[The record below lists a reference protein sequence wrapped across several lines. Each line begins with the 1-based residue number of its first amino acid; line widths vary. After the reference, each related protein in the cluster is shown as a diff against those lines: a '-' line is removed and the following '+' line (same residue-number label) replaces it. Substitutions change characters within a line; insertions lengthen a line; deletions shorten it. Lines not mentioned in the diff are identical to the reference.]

1 MSSTTHSWSMPYTCP
16 KCSKPYQAKSSLKA
30 HTDKCILGVR
40 YPCTDCGDV
49 FLSKTNRNNHVK
61 HVHRGIKRKSQN
73 VPCPECGQVFQNNKK
88 MEDHRDARHDT
99 GREYPCLVCGD
110 IFTTEPKLTF
120 HKRKHDEP
128 RFVCA
133 CGRKF
138 ASKQNLGN
146 HYKSTNNTCT
156 APEVIQPNVVQKESI
171 TVRQKRK
178 YETGNAAKKFF
189 YTVSEQLKN
198 FYTEATPLSMDGIP
212 CCYHHDCD
220 KESIGYGVEGG
231 DFVSCKEHKESH
243 HVNLSDLRLCVYKG
257 CKTKGT
263 ITIEACS
270 ENFCSSHA
278 KSLID
283 QGLPEEFVNFTKGAK
298 CSVDGCEV
306 GASFDK
312 ERYCK
317 GHSPTKAS
325 DDTRICQHEGCVKKR
340 PTFGFPGQAKTK
352 CREHKEE
359 GMFSRK
365 VCDHDG
371 CFIGASYGPSD
382 GVSQRCK
389 QHKKEGDVVESK
401 CAMSCCMDGEGIQG
415 KYLHPEHEDKQSV
428 FFAKRICSFARR
440 YLIEVAITSIN
451 KGDYAEVRGLL
462 DHFGLQNVVTL
473 TAQGAFLIGCEKE
486 YHSLLK
492 DCVQGGFDESV
503 IGEAKSLG
511 NKRPDIFYKWVVN
524 GQGFAIH
531 IEYDET
537 SGHEDDT
544 LRLERIAKEA
554 ACEGRTY
561 VIRVRGRHDTT
572 NPVCEDV
579 YKRYYKYSALTQSGM
594 VVCAEVAKLVKE
606 RIGWINEG
614 LAPEDSTRIGKVF
627 V

>member
-1 MSSTTHSWSMPYTCP
+1 MPYTCP
-16 KCSKPYQAKSSLKA
+16 KCSKSYQAKSSLKT

-49 FLSKTNRNNHVK
+49 FSSKRNRNNHVN

-73 VPCPECGQVFQNNKK
+73 VPCPECGEVFTNAKN
-88 MEDHRDARHDT
+88 MEDHRDAKHDT
-99 GREYPCLVCGD
+99 GREYPCLVCGE

-146 HYKSTNNTCT
+146 HYKSTKNTCT
-156 APEVIQPNVVQKESI
+156 APEVIQPNVETKESI

-178 YETGNAAKKFF
+178 YESGNTAKKFF

-212 CCYHHDCD
+212 CCYHQGCD
-220 KESIGYGVEGG
+220 KESIGYGVLGG

-263 ITIEACS
+263 ITIEGCS
-270 ENFCSSHA
+270 EHFCSPHA

-283 QGLPEEFVNFTKGAK
+283 QGLPEEFVHWTKNANY
-298 CSVDGCEV
+298 CWANGCQV
-306 GASFDK
+306 IASFDNG
-312 ERYCK
+312 RYCK
-317 GHSPTKAS
+317 AHSSTKVS

-340 PTFGFPGQAKTK
+340 PTFGFPGQTRTK

-371 CFIGASYGPSD
+371 CLISASYGLPG
-382 GVSQRCK
+382 GVSTRCA
-389 QHKKEGDVVESK
+389 QHTEEGYVMHSK
-401 CAMSCCMDGEGIQG
+401 CAMACCMFGEGIRG
-415 KYLHPEHEDKQSV
+415 KYFHPDHENEQSEY
-428 FFAKRICSFARR
+428 FKKKICSFARR
-440 YLIEVAITSIN
+440 ILVEDAVMGNQYSR
-451 KGDYAEVRGLL
+451 VRELL
-462 DHFGLQNVVTL
+462 DHFGLKQVVTL
-473 TAQGAFLIGCEKE
+473 TAQGAFLIGCEKG
-486 YHSLLK
+486 YHDLLE
-492 DCVQGGFDESV
+492 DCVQEGFDESV
-503 IGEAKSLG
+503 IGEAKTLG
-511 NKRPDIFYKWVVN
+511 NRRPDIFYKWVVN

-531 IEYDET
+531 IEYDEN
-537 SGHEDDT
+537 SDHEDDT
-544 LRLERIAKEA
+544 PRLERIAKEA
-554 ACEGRTY
+554 GCEERTY
-561 VIRVRGRHDTT
+561 VIRVQGGHDTK
-572 NPVCEDV
+572 NPVCKVVREE
-579 YKRYYKYSALTQSGM
+579 YYKYWKVTDAGKE
-594 VVCAEVAKLVKE
+594 VCRDVADLVKH
-606 RIGWINEG
+606 RIVWIKQG
-614 LAPEDSTRIGKVF
+614 LAPDSNRPAKYV